1 MAADPILVLAF
12 LRGGMDGL
20 HLLGPVGDPLYAQ
33 LRPAELRVPADAIAL
48 SGGPAGADFRLHPK
62 AKALAALYA
71 KGELA
76 FIQGLGLIFPTRSHF
91 QAQEIIERG
100 LNAPGATEA
109 GWAARVFGP
118 LRLEGL
124 APLAAVTTN
133 LPVAWS
139 GPVQPAVLPSFE
151 DARIWYVDGPAHP
164 LLALAAAAWRDG
176 PVQGRAAVAKALAMT
191 DFLTRMPRNGRGEVI
206 SPPNRAGVTYPA
218 GDIGVRLRTAAQM
231 LKTGMGARVILI
243 DLENWDTHA
252 RQNELFPDLIAG
264 LGDGVAAFWADIGPQ
279 LQARTTLIAL
289 SEFGRRVRANDSGG
303 TDHGHGGLGFA
314 LGAGVAGGQIVGPWR
329 GLDPAA
335 LFESEDL
342 PVGVDYRALI
352 GEYLE
357 RRWAL
362 SPGLAFPGFAA
373 LELGV
378 FTA

>member
-33 LRPAELRVPADAIAL
+33 LRPADLRVPGDAIAL
-48 SGGPAGADFRLHPK
+48 PGGPAGADFRLHPQGQ
-62 AKALAALYA
+62 ALGGLYA

-76 FIQGLGLIFPTRSHF
+76 FIQGLGLTYPTRSHF

-100 LNAPGATEA
+100 LDRPGATNA

-118 LRLEGL
+118 LGLKGL
-124 APLAAVTTN
+124 APLAAVTAN
-133 LPVAWS
+133 MPVAWS
-139 GPVQPAVLPSFE
+139 GPVQPAVMPSFE
-151 DARIWYVDGPAHP
+151 DARIWYVDGPEHP
-164 LLALAAAAWRDG
+164 LLALAGAAWRNG
-176 PVQGRAAVAKALAMT
+176 PAQGQAAVAKALAMT
-191 DFLTRMPRNGRGEVI
+191 DFLTRLPRDARGEVI
-206 SPPNRAGVTYPA
+206 ASPSRAGVSYPD
-218 GDIGVRLRTAAQM
+218 GDIGVRLRTAAHM
-231 LKTGMGARVILI
+231 LKTGMGARVVLV

-252 RQNELFPDLIAG
+252 RQNELFPDLIAA
-264 LGDGVAAFWADIGPQ
+264 LSEGVAAFWADIGQP
-279 LQARTTLIAL
+279 LQARTTFIAL

-314 LGAGVAGGQIVGPWR
+314 LGAGVAGGRIVGPWR
-329 GLDPAA
+329 GLDPAV
-335 LFESEDL
+335 LFEGEDL

-362 SPGLAFPGFAA
+362 SPALAFPGFAA
-373 LELGV
+373 RELGL